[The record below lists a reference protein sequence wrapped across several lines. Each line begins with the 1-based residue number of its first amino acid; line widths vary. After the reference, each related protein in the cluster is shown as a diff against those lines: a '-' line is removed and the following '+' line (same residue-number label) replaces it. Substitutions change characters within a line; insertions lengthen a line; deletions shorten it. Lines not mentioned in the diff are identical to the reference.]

1 MFGVD
6 STGRSIQILL
16 KMKNLRQSYYDS
28 FSKFYDR
35 FVSLHSRAPQGA
47 LKKFL
52 AELAPMEEGERV
64 LDIC

>member
-1 MFGVD
+1 
-6 STGRSIQILL
+6 
-16 KMKNLRQSYYDS
+16 MKNLRQSYYDS